1 MTGDGHRESGMT
13 RGEQLGLWALGLF
26 VAVSLLGYG
35 TYGRHP
41 EWLASQPP
49 WAAGFYAASFGLFA
63 QGQVWLAGVVLVVFL
78 SKRVGRAWLPAFVAL
93 YGASL
98 LSELLG
104 TTYGIPFGAYRYGE
118 ALGAQWVGRV
128 PVVIPLSWFCM
139 AVASYGVSR
148 LVVGGP
154 GRWRRAA
161 VASLVLLSWDLSL
174 DPAMSWVTKY
184 WFWAEAGP
192 YYGMPWLNLAGWYV
206 TGLVLMTALV
216 WLRADR
222 WIDALPVSWLA
233 GYWLVNLALPLG
245 MNALAGL
252 GVAVVVAVGSL
263 GVWVVMVGLRSR
275 RSAAGWLTWVAE
287 ARGGAA

>member
-1 MTGDGHRESGMT
+1 MLEGGHTSGMS
-13 RGEQLGLWALGLF
+13 RNERLGLWALGLF

-35 TYGRHP
+35 TFGRHP
-41 EWLASQPP
+41 EWLSSQPS

-63 QGQVWLAGVVLVVFL
+63 QGQVWLAGAVLLVFL
-78 SKRVGRAWLPAFVAL
+78 SKRVGGVWVPAFAVL

-98 LSELLG
+98 FSELMG
-104 TTYGIPFGAYRYGE
+104 TTYGVPFGAYRYGE
-118 ALGAQWVGRV
+118 ALGVQWLGRV
-128 PVVIPLSWFCM
+128 PLVIPLSWFCM
-139 AVASYGVSR
+139 AVASFGVSR
-148 LVVGGP
+148 LVVGGRN
-154 GRWRRAA
+154 RWLRAA

-184 WFWAEAGP
+184 WFWSESGP

-206 TGLVLMTALV
+206 TGLVLMAALV

-252 GVAVVVAVGSL
+252 GVAVVVAMATLVVF
-263 GVWVVMVGLRSR
+263 GVLASVRSR
-275 RSAAGWLTWVAE
+275 RGTVRALMWAVE